1 MTCPKC
7 GGKLNE
13 GQALLDIMTGTPDF
27 PGDDYVCTVSPS
39 GKAKLVDCWKC
50 ETCGYSVT
58 RGEK

>member
-7 GGKLNE
+7 GGKLKE

-50 ETCGYSVT
+50 ETCGYVS
-58 RGEK
+58 